1 MSEFEKNIGFLWP
14 CDGLNDQEYRV
25 YLPQNIGWLTARYD
39 ADTKTE
45 LLTQANLEQYASLE
59 TLKRAA
65 RIFKSVRLDAIAC
78 GDHAAS
84 FILGKKHEEYLI
96 ANLQELS
103 KCPVTFPSRSIIKL
117 AQKNNFRNILLVSPY
132 TEKITE
138 KFVHYLFEYDINTLS
153 SLSLEAN
160 DEMHINAFSA
170 PVLLE
175 KLVEF
180 VQQNKQKPDVVIL
193 AGGGMSFASQISK
206 FEMLTGVP
214 ILTAVGALVKDAAE
228 LAGIS
233 YNKNALGKLFFLP
246 ETSDLEKIKNSLSS
260 GTKNFSLLE
269 QPPIFKDGVGPVLI
283 DEGGKS
289 YLDFASGSGTTA
301 LGHGHKELL
310 NVVQEQL
317 RTGIF
322 HIGPHFNTSI
332 QAELYNELSSILPSE
347 LSRFHPSI
355 SGSEAT
361 EIAIKSAMHFTG
373 ANKFMGFTGGYH
385 GRTLGALAVSGEKGK
400 NATLGPFHPD
410 TKIFDFPL
418 TANSLTG
425 RLSELEDKQLAG
437 VIIEPI
443 QATAGLKFAHKKS
456 LQELREFTNRKNI
469 PLIFD
474 ETFTGFGR
482 TGKNFA
488 FEHYDIIPDIIIFGK
503 ALAAG
508 FPAGLVASKEA
519 ILTHW
524 EKGTQSSTFQ
534 LNPVAAAA
542 SLFLIKQ
549 LNNGD
554 ILSNI
559 NNNSIAFDLGL
570 KEIKNHTCVVDVR
583 GIGSFYIV
591 EFTSA
596 ELNKKIRKL
605 ALSYGLITW
614 ECGEYGECL
623 GLVPPL
629 NIEAAMVEKGCKI
642 ITKSVK
648 ETCPE

>member
-14 CDGLNDQEYRV
+14 CDGLNDQEYWH

-39 ADTKTE
+39 ADTQTE
-45 LLTQANLEQYASLE
+45 LLTQDNLEQYASFE

-65 RIFKSVRLDAIAC
+65 RIFKSVKLDAIAC

-96 ANLQELS
+96 NNLQKLS

-117 AQKNNFRNILLVSPY
+117 VQKNRFRNIMLISPY
-132 TEKITE
+132 TKKITE
-138 KFVHYLFEYDINTLS
+138 KFIHYLSEYEINTLS

-160 DEMHINAFSA
+160 DEIHINAFSP

-180 VQQNKQKPDVVIL
+180 VQQDKQKTDVVIL
-193 AGGGMSFASQISK
+193 AGGGMSFASEIAK
-206 FEMLTGVP
+206 FEMRTGLP

-233 YNKNALGKLFFLP
+233 CNKNALGKLFMMP
-246 ETSDLEKIKNSLSS
+246 ITSDLEKIKNSLSS
-260 GTKNFSLLE
+260 GTKNFSLTE
-269 QPPIFKDGVGPVLI
+269 KPPIFKDGVGSVLI
-283 DEGGKS
+283 DENGKS
-289 YLDFASGSGTTA
+289 YLDFASGSGTTS
-301 LGHGHKELL
+301 LGHGDKELL

-322 HIGPHFNTSI
+322 HIGPHFNTTV
-332 QAELYNELSSILPSE
+332 QAEFYNELSSILPSE
-347 LSRFHPSI
+347 LCRFHPSI

-373 ANKFMGFTGGYH
+373 TNKFVGFTGGYH

-410 TKIFDFPL
+410 TIFFDFPA
-418 TANSLTG
+418 TPYSLTSS
-425 RLSELEDKQLAG
+425 LSELEDKKLAG

-456 LQELREFTNRKNI
+456 LQELREFTNKKNI

-482 TGKNFA
+482 TGKKFA
-488 FEHYDIIPDIIIFGK
+488 FEHYNIVPDIIIFGK

-508 FPAGLVASKEA
+508 FPAGLVVSKEA

-549 LNNGD
+549 LKNGD

-559 NNNSIAFDLGL
+559 NNNSMAFDSGL
-570 KEIKNHTCVVDVR
+570 RKIKNHNSVVDVR

-591 EFTSA
+591 EFASA

-614 ECGEYGECL
+614 ECGEFGECL

-629 NIEAAMVEKGCKI
+629 NIEAASVEKGCEI
-642 ITKSVK
+642 IIKSIN
-648 ETCPE
+648 EICLE